1 VGMYYSAVSKNLIIG
16 FILLPIGVLLTPL
29 LPEFGVPIIL
39 LSTRF
44 LQEKY
49 EWARRLNLWVDARFN
64 AIKVWFR
71 NRRSK

>member
-1 VGMYYSAVSKNLIIG
+1 MKVRLVVSRNLVIG
-16 FILLPIGVLLTPL
+16 FILLPIGVLITPL

-49 EWARRLNLWVDARFN
+49 EWARRLNLWVDEKFN
-64 AIKVWFR
+64 AVKTWFR
-71 NRRSK
+71 KRRNK

>member
-1 VGMYYSAVSKNLIIG
+1 MSKNLIIG
-16 FILLPIGVLLTPL
+16 FILLPIGVLVTPL

-49 EWARRLNLWVDARFN
+49 TWARRLNLWVDAKFN
-64 AIKVWFR
+64 SAKDWF
-71 NRRSK
+71 SKFRKK

>member
-1 VGMYYSAVSKNLIIG
+1 MSKKLLIG

-49 EWARRLNLWVDARFN
+49 LWARKLNIWVDAKF
-64 AIKVWFR
+64 ASMKAKFPKFR
-71 NRRSK
+71 QK

>member
-1 VGMYYSAVSKNLIIG
+1 MSKKILIG
-16 FILLPIGVLLTPL
+16 FILLPIGVLVTPL

-49 EWARRLNLWVDARFN
+49 LWARKLNLWVDAKF
-64 AIKVWFR
+64 ASVKAWFR
-71 NRRSK
+71 KFRKK

>member
-1 VGMYYSAVSKNLIIG
+1 MTNKLIIG
-16 FILLPIGVLLTPL
+16 FILLPIGVLITPL

-49 EWARRLNLWVDARFN
+49 EWARRMNIWVDSKFSSLKA
-64 AIKVWFR
+64 KFR
-71 NRRSK
+71 KFRKK

>member
-1 VGMYYSAVSKNLIIG
+1 MYYFAMSKNLIIG
-16 FILLPIGVLLTPL
+16 FILLPVGVLVTPL

-49 EWARRLNLWVDARFN
+49 LWARKLNLWVDAKFSSAKN
-64 AIKVWFR
+64 WFR
-71 NRRSK
+71 KFRSK

>member
-1 VGMYYSAVSKNLIIG
+1 MNYFAMSKNLIIG
-16 FILLPIGVLLTPL
+16 FILLPIGVLVTPL

-49 EWARRLNLWVDARFN
+49 EWARRLNLWVDTKFASLK
-64 AIKVWFR
+64 AKFR
-71 NRRSK
+71 KFRKK

>member
-1 VGMYYSAVSKNLIIG
+1 MSKKLLIG

-49 EWARRLNLWVDARFN
+49 LWARKLNIWVDAKF
-64 AIKVWFR
+64 ASMKAKFR
-71 NRRSK
+71 KFRQK

>member
-1 VGMYYSAVSKNLIIG
+1 MSQKILIG
-16 FILLPIGVLLTPL
+16 FLLLPIGVLITPI

-49 EWARRLNLWVDARFN
+49 LWAKKLNIWVDARF
-64 AIKVWFR
+64 ASLKAKFR
-71 NRRSK
+71 KFRKK

>member
-1 VGMYYSAVSKNLIIG
+1 MTNKLIIG
-16 FILLPIGVLLTPL
+16 LILLPIGVLITPL

-49 EWARRLNLWVDARFN
+49 EWARRMNIWVDSKFSSLKA
-64 AIKVWFR
+64 KFR
-71 NRRSK
+71 NFRKK

>member
-1 VGMYYSAVSKNLIIG
+1 M
-16 FILLPIGVLLTPL
+16 TPL

-49 EWARRLNLWVDARFN
+49 LWAKKLNLWVDAKFKSAKAWFR
-64 AIKVWFR
+64 KFR
-71 NRRSK
+71 NR

>member
-1 VGMYYSAVSKNLIIG
+1 LIT
-16 FILLPIGVLLTPL
+16 PI

-49 EWARRLNLWVDARFN
+49 LWAKKLNIWVDAKF
-64 AIKVWFR
+64 AAAKAWFR
-71 NRRSK
+71 KFRSK